1 VCGWLAGVFCASCGG
16 VPVAGFVGSEEAESG
31 FILGAVVIFWERLSK
46 AVGKNLPLICKW

>member
-1 VCGWLAGVFCASCGG
+1 